1 MNRPRTTCTSNGTEL
16 QLHDLAHWLEDQPER
31 ELLLAPVLFA
41 GPHDH
46 ALLARAFAL
55 EPGWIWESDPHGGT
69 YAASASRQL
78 LLTHRP
84 DHDVHF
90 TWTVSWAPTPLGRPA
105 WEISMTDTVPDEI
118 VAAVTAAL
126 RALPEADPRSPG
138 ISAAAPP
145 LPHGTDRQLAG
156 RADDIAS
163 VLEAA
168 GWTCGPTG
176 SADDDRRAFRDPTGH
191 GRLVHRP
198 DQDWPVPAHGG
209 HYAWELAAGDPHTFV
224 PALRGDDMWQVM
236 LTAHA
241 PAALLHAAVR
251 AAADPAPV
259 RRYAREALD
268 LPTHLI
274 RAFPADW
281 ATPSTAPTT
290 LTATD
295 AHPGRA
301 RPATATRYG
310 AQPRATTSAGQRAP
324 RR

>member
-1 MNRPRTTCTSNGTEL
+1 M

-41 GPHDH
+41 GPRNHT
-46 ALLARAFAL
+46 LLAKAFAL
-55 EPGWIWESDPHGGT
+55 EPGWIWESDPHGGA
-69 YAASASRQL
+69 YAASASRRL
-78 LLTHRP
+78 HLTHRP

-90 TWTVSWAPTPLGRPA
+90 TWTASWAPTPLGEPE
-105 WEISMTDTVPDEI
+105 WEIAMTESVPDEI

-126 RALPEADPRSPG
+126 RTLPEADPRDPG
-138 ISAAAPP
+138 RSAAAPP
-145 LPHGTDRQLAG
+145 LRHGPDPQPAR
-156 RADDIAS
+156 RADDVAS

-168 GWTCGPTG
+168 GWTGGPLG
-176 SADDDRRAFRDPTGH
+176 PADDDRQAFCDPTGH
-191 GRLVHRP
+191 ARLVHRP

-209 HYAWELAAGDPHTFV
+209 RYAWELAVGDPHTLG

-241 PAALLHAAVR
+241 PAALLLAAVR

-259 RRYAREALD
+259 RRPASEAFD
-268 LPTHLI
+268 LPAHLV

-281 ATPSTAPTT
+281 ATPGPAITTPEVAGVRPARALPTT
-290 LTATD
+290 ATL
-295 AHPGRA
+295 HST
-301 RPATATRYG
+301 RPPTPAAT
-310 AQPRATTSAGQRAP
+310 PTSGQSAL